1 MVPLVAS
8 TIAFVNALPKK
19 EARHSGCR
27 ARLDVSWERH
37 LVLVRLRRV
46 PFLEIGLHLVRSL
59 FFSGVPFQGLSVCLC
74 EPQSLCCRGSSLGR
88 SLLIEL
94 PFGGNA
100 YAKGTP

>member
-8 TIAFVNALPKK
+8 TIAFVNACQKSERGTVHAALASISHGKRTRSQCVFV
-19 EARHSGCR
+19 ACHFSRSGFTSSDPC
-27 ARLDVSWERH
+27 S
-37 LVLVRLRRV
+37 
-46 PFLEIGLHLVRSL
+46 
-59 FFSGVPFQGLSVCLC
+59 FSGVPFQGLSVCLC